1 MGFRRQKYWSEL
13 LFPSP
18 GDLLDLGIEPLS
30 SPLAGRFFTTEL
42 PRKSFILNIQVLIV
56 LIHYFAI
63 RNTVTLLDFNGL
75 QLQMGALQL
84 GSSFYLLNMH
94 ILPLDHHDLLLEIH
108 LFV

>member
-18 GDLLDLGIEPLS
+18 GDLPDTGIEPLS

-42 PRKSFILNIQVLIV
+42 LRKSFILNIQVLIV

-63 RNTVTLLDFNGL
+63 RNTVILLDFKGL

-94 ILPLDHHDLLLEIH
+94 ILPLDRHDLLLEIH

>member
-1 MGFRRQKYWSEL
+1 MGFRRQKYWTEL
-13 LFPSP
+13 LFPSL
-18 GDLLDLGIEPLS
+18 GDLPDPGIEPS
-30 SPLAGRFFTTEL
+30 VLAGRFFTTEP

-63 RNTVTLLDFNGL
+63 RNTVTLLDFDGL
-75 QLQMGALQL
+75 QLQLGALQL
-84 GSSFYLLNMH
+84 GSCFYLLNMH